1 MDPNPPAT
9 DPSRDAPQA
18 SRMTAASAA
27 RTAPA
32 GRSSDSGPVAQV
44 RARAPPRQKA
54 RRSQAAAGQQ
64 MMAEPA
70 PMLDVEEAMK
80 EIVKVPA
87 ATIHR
92 TAAFAWASRAIAGY
106 RVCASKAAVQE
117 GLSYLYLGEHYR
129 EAALAHAAMGEAWQ
143 PLFAEIDEAMS
154 EDRARAFASMRGRSP
169 VATR

>member
-1 MDPNPPAT
+1 MDPQPTVT
-9 DPSRDAPQA
+9 DRSRGPDAEV
-18 SRMTAASAA
+18 
-27 RTAPA
+27 
-32 GRSSDSGPVAQV
+32 SDRAQ
-44 RARAPPRQKA
+44 A
-54 RRSQAAAGQQ
+54 RRGKGPGGKGGKAQAQQQRSRRGAAQATRQVLQGGV
-64 MMAEPA
+64 MI
-70 PMLDVEEAMK
+70 DVEGAMD
-80 EIVKVPA
+80 EITKVPA

-106 RVCASKAAVQE
+106 RVCASKVAVQE